1 MSPSDTMPPDEPPT
15 SPELPIIRGEAERS
29 IRDAFA
35 SLAKAV
41 RDAEAVAVAVGRA
54 LDEGAQL

>member
-1 MSPSDTMPPDEPPT
+1 MPPDEPPT